1 MPSRG
6 EKRGSWNPRT
16 RICIQ
21 RCCGKGDRSES
32 QFVTG
37 KTPQVHGGSDGWWRR
52 AAIVGRKTI
61 HRVAKNETSPHHKCR
76 GCEIGKST
84 LQESKDKRNKR
95 SKAEG
100 SGSEANSRPRP
111 HRQADPSALQRD
123 ASVSNV
129 ALAHKVNQLG
139 LIKDIVAL
147 LDPRQRELQSAPRG
161 ATAAPAGRAPGALV
175 HGAEAG
181 AVDNAVPG
189 LTRVTRQACA
199 CPWANPCPAG
209 SR

>member
-1 MPSRG
+1 MNATNVRKQKEAFPQ
-6 EKRGSWNPRT
+6 PIADLD
-16 RICIQ
+16 RI
-21 RCCGKGDRSES
+21 
-32 QFVTG
+32 
-37 KTPQVHGGSDGWWRR
+37 
-52 AAIVGRKTI
+52 
-61 HRVAKNETSPHHKCR
+61 
-76 GCEIGKST
+76 
-84 LQESKDKRNKR
+84 DKLILR
-95 SKAEG
+95 
-100 SGSEANSRPRP
+100 
-111 HRQADPSALQRD
+111 ALQRD